1 MANRYDD
8 ETMKFIETR
17 KRVAHMRREEAKRKR
32 NIMIAI
38 IAAVVVLVV
47 VIVIAATSCSCG
59 SDKEE
64 ATTVAPTTAEETTVE
79 ETTEEETTAEEFG
92 EGSKAYVTEEGVR
105 LRAEAST
112 DSDIVD
118 ELSKGTEVTIISNED
133 DWMKVKTDSEE
144 GYINKDYLSA
154 EKPSGDSDDSEDVNS
169 DNSSDDSNSERTI
182 ETRKRTINSETR
194 RTLWSFLKVT
204 LIANIVAVPVTVYLV
219 TKQAWFDLA
228 TIPGWGWY
236 VALATLV
243 SFAISTLAVLW
254 QTLRAAR
261 TNPAETLKKE

>member
-38 IAAVVVLVV
+38 IAAVVILAV
-47 VIVIAATSCSCG
+47 VIVIAATSCGCG
-59 SDKEE
+59 STKEE
-64 ATTVAPTTAEETTVE
+64 ETTVAPTTVE
-79 ETTEEETTAEEFG
+79 ETTEEETTEEEETTVEEFA
-92 EGSKAYVTEEGVR
+92 EGTKAYVTEEGVR

-118 ELSKGTEVTIISNED
+118 ELSKGTEVTIISNDD

-154 EKPSGDSDDSEDVNS
+154 EKVQADNSSDDSEDVTS
-169 DNSSDDSNSERTI
+169 DNSSDDSEDDERTI
-182 ETRKRTINSETR
+182 ETRRRTIDTPTKKSSSSSSSNKKAKTNDKRT
-194 RTLWSFLKVT
+194 L
-204 LIANIVAVPVTVYLV
+204 Y
-219 TKQAWFDLA
+219 
-228 TIPGWGWY
+228 
-236 VALATLV
+236 
-243 SFAISTLAVLW
+243 
-254 QTLRAAR
+254 
-261 TNPAETLKKE
+261 